1 MGLKRFSNS
10 NESLI
15 GERGDFLIVFMKHAG
30 DVDDMIFAD
39 EMDAKVHSTK

>member
-1 MGLKRFSNS
+1 M
-10 NESLI
+10 SLWCFARGFLF
-15 GERGDFLIVFMKHAG
+15 GERGDFLIVFMKYAG